1 MYIHRTIEETI
12 TRYAKEWPCI
22 TIYGA
27 RQVGKSTVIG
37 HLFSHKM
44 TRISMDDIE
53 LRARAKTSPRDFLE
67 SYPLP
72 LCIDEI
78 QKAPELLE
86 VIKQIIDAHK
96 EKWLFENQ
104 PNQLL
109 FILTGSNLID
119 LRKKV
124 GDSLAGRTAILNMT
138 SLTYAEIANY
148 AVRNE
153 FNPDITILKEKEQ
166 SNLAKTRTRKEI
178 FEDIFRGG
186 MPEYIASQKERNAFF
201 TAYLKTYL
209 EKDIAGL
216 IEPDYLPTF
225 LRFMQYIALR
235 TGCMLDYSDIA
246 NNIGVDAR
254 TVKKWVNILVTTRI
268 ILLLEPYA
276 KNRSNRIVKTPV
288 LHFLDTGLCA
298 YLGRWPNAE
307 SLENGP
313 LNGRFF
319 ETYVITEIL
328 KSFYAFGDDPELIG
342 EKQIYFYRD
351 RDQKEI
357 DFLIETF
364 DGIYPIEVK
373 KGINPSSPSKNFNVL
388 QKFGKKVFP
397 GIIIDSKDKIFKV
410 NDNAYEVTISL
421 IGL

>member
-1 MYIHRTIEETI
+1 
-12 TRYAKEWPCI
+12 
-22 TIYGA
+22 
-27 RQVGKSTVIG
+27 
-37 HLFSHKM
+37 
-44 TRISMDDIE
+44 
-53 LRARAKTSPRDFLE
+53 
-67 SYPLP
+67 
-72 LCIDEI
+72 
-78 QKAPELLE
+78 
-86 VIKQIIDAHK
+86 
-96 EKWLFENQ
+96 
-104 PNQLL
+104 
-109 FILTGSNLID
+109 
-119 LRKKV
+119 
-124 GDSLAGRTAILNMT
+124 
-138 SLTYAEIANY
+138 
-148 AVRNE
+148 
-153 FNPDITILKEKEQ
+153 
-166 SNLAKTRTRKEI
+166 
-178 FEDIFRGG
+178 
-186 MPEYIASQKERNAFF
+186 
-201 TAYLKTYL
+201 
-209 EKDIAGL
+209 
-216 IEPDYLPTF
+216 
-225 LRFMQYIALR
+225 
-235 TGCMLDYSDIA
+235 MLDYSDIA

-373 KGINPSSPSKNFNVL
+373 KGINPSSPSKNFDVL

-410 NDNAYEVTISL
+410 NDNAYEVPISL